1 MKLESSPHDRPRLLF
16 IGPYPPPHSGPEY
29 VTKLIVESDIRNHF
43 NLKFI
48 KTNVRKDNVNKGRF
62 DHMMIVGFF
71 LFIRRLLSA
80 LIRFKPQLVYYTI
93 TATRLGWIG
102 RDLWCILFAN
112 LFNAKIILH
121 FHGGHFRV
129 NYASFNTVLKKLV
142 KYALSKA
149 TYILVL
155 GESLKE
161 QFIHLVDE
169 NRIKVLYNPIDTND
183 YSNEEI
189 DKYDQDV
196 ILYMGHLTKAKGYC
210 EAVRAIPLV
219 AERFPKMKFI
229 FAGTLR
235 RGERGIFFDQIT
247 GKTLAYENPEDIH
260 AKISSGVFKSNYE
273 YCGIVTGEK
282 KINLL
287 KKANMFIHPSY
298 SEGFSI
304 SLLEA
309 MAMGKPI
316 ICTPVGAHGEVI
328 ANGVNGYLIQPG
340 DYHELA
346 RAIIEIRTNKELR
359 QTMAMKNYVSVRNRF
374 NAGQISNK
382 LFEYFCLAINEHIS

>member
-1 MKLESSPHDRPRLLF
+1 
-16 IGPYPPPHSGPEY
+16 
-29 VTKLIVESDIRNHF
+29 
-43 NLKFI
+43 
-48 KTNVRKDNVNKGRF
+48 
-62 DHMMIVGFF
+62 MMIVGFF